1 MFLDSLSVSSSR
13 VKNPKGV
20 VSTGGHF
27 TVPMLPGPICHP
39 LKIHKSIYNK
49 TSLIQTLVIWI
60 INYPDQ
66 LDPSGKFV

>member
-1 MFLDSLSVSSSR
+1 
-13 VKNPKGV
+13 
-20 VSTGGHF
+20 
-27 TVPMLPGPICHP
+27 LPGPICHP